1 MRAYLKSAMAH
12 ARIAVSRSI
21 PHKTAC
27 AQPPTPI
34 RPTSHGDDGDFL
46 FVAPRGKIYVNVIA
60 AAVAP
65 PPPPTSSV
73 NVCVCVCID
82 GCGALLCVFG
92 CGSVSAVFLLPCTH
106 SGTWWTAPEDVIA
119 ARLGWRLAVNGFGR
133 IAQAPGSWWVLVVDS
148 SSIVVGGFSFITMI
162 HRNGAYACA
171 CSGL

>member
-73 NVCVCVCID
+73 NVCVMCVWLRFRFSSFSA
-82 GCGALLCVFG
+82 ALHTFG
-92 CGSVSAVFLLPCTH
+92 H
-106 SGTWWTAPEDVIA
+106 
-119 ARLGWRLAVNGFGR
+119 
-133 IAQAPGSWWVLVVDS
+133 VVD
-148 SSIVVGGFSFITMI
+148 
-162 HRNGAYACA
+162 GARGCNR
-171 CSGL
+171 C